1 MRIRAGDEAL
11 KKHCETAPKNAT
23 LMSADIQNEIV
34 DVIKTMLIE
43 KIVKSVRKAD
53 FWTILADDTTDRSKK
68 ELTAI
73 CLRYLEQNER
83 GEYIVREDPVAIVD
97 LLPAIR
103 KALHLDDHSEEE
115 LVMSG
120 VNIAKVLS
128 LACF

>member
-1 MRIRAGDEAL
+1 
-11 KKHCETAPKNAT
+11 
-23 LMSADIQNEIV
+23 MSADIQNDIV

-120 VNIAKVLS
+120 VNIADKR
-128 LACF
+128 CE